1 MLGIKVIRRVGE
13 MCLSRFNISIFI
25 IFIISKNPNN
35 YIYLNLTKKGGDGEN
50 GRCLTSKMSG
60 EGSVKDRSFLRKLGR
75 VMGIVQSKQVAV
87 DFGWE
92 LEKIGKLIVKII
104 EAGKEVAQSAGMTP
118 KSQENK
124 GIF

>member
-1 MLGIKVIRRVGE
+1 
-13 MCLSRFNISIFI
+13 
-25 IFIISKNPNN
+25 
-35 YIYLNLTKKGGDGEN
+35 
-50 GRCLTSKMSG
+50 MSG
-60 EGSVKDRSFLRKLGR
+60 EESVKEKGVLRKLGR

-92 LEKIGKLIVKII
+92 LEKIGKLIVIII